1 MKNLN
6 YKKVKGYIEGY
17 YGKLL
22 TWKERTELLEV
33 ISNNNMNFYFYCP
46 KEDVNHRFKW
56 KEQYSL
62 NWLKNFTKFNKY
74 ALKKNIKVIAGISPG
89 LDFNFKSY
97 VDGNK
102 EEIYLL
108 IKKIESFFSCGV
120 THVSILFDDIPNE
133 FKFLVKSEPEGM
145 VHARII
151 NEVVKEISKPIFAV
165 PRIYSDELNI
175 ENKSYLS
182 DFFKTVNKNV
192 QVFFTGNYIVSKNF
206 NSDLEIILQKIKEN
220 KIINWD
226 NYYANDYCPKKFFIG
241 PWKNKNLIEK
251 SMINGTGM
259 IETDKL
265 ILEIVNKTALKN
277 DRLMWKEIITKH
289 NIPKV
294 FFDICHF
301 FLSPSFTFEKKIKT
315 FKYSEET
322 YKVLDILL
330 WQWKTKM
337 SREWYPY
344 LLNFKH
350 DLQIFDKRLSFNR
363 VLKTQ
368 TSPIQNVL
376 KYRRNLK

>member
-22 TWKERTELLEV
+22 TWKERTELLD
-33 ISNNNMNFYFYCP
+33 ILSKNKMNFYFYCP
-46 KEDVNHRFKW
+46 KEDINHRLKW

-74 ALKKNIKVIAGISPG
+74 ASDKKIKVIAGISPG

-97 VDGNK
+97 IEGSK
-102 EEIYLL
+102 EELYLL
-108 IKKIESFFSCGV
+108 IKKFELFLSCGV
-120 THVSILFDDIPNE
+120 THVAILFDDIPNE
-133 FKFLVKSEPEGM
+133 FKLFVKNEAEGEI
-145 VHARII
+145 HARII
-151 NEVVKEISKPIFAV
+151 NETVKELSTPIFAV
-165 PRIYSDELNI
+165 PRIYSDELNL
-175 ENKSYLS
+175 ENKSYLT
-182 DFFKTVNKNV
+182 DFFKKVDKNV
-192 QVFFTGNYIVSKNF
+192 QVFYTGKYIVSKTFSSNQK
-206 NSDLEIILQKIKEN
+206 IILKKIKQN
-220 KIINWD
+220 KIVNWD
-226 NYYANDYCPKKFFIG
+226 NFYANDYCPKKLFIG
-241 PWKNKNLIEK
+241 PWTNKNLIEK

-265 ILEIVNKTALKN
+265 ILEVVNKTAINNNFL
-277 DRLMWKEIITKH
+277 LWQQVLIKH
-289 NIPKV
+289 NVPDD
-294 FFDICHF
+294 FFNIYHH
-301 FLSPSFTFEKKIKT
+301 FLSPSFTFEKKIKP

-322 YKVLDILL
+322 YKALDVLL
-330 WQWKTKM
+330 WQWKTKL

-344 LLNFKH
+344 LLNLKH

-368 TSPIQNVL
+368 TNPIQNVL